1 MVESQ
6 NFGQNKQFQ
15 PKETAVFVDLVKYGK
30 LYISIFIN
38 TTRMAVL
45 WQAQSFSYISTSM

>member
-1 MVESQ
+1 MDEFLTALNVFFFSLYLPMVESQ

-30 LYISIFIN
+30 DYIN
-38 TTRMAVL
+38 TSR
-45 WQAQSFSYISTSM
+45 I